1 MEVVQYLKKNGIEKL
16 KEEFGIKVKEYPDV
30 YILNYDQIES
40 PKMHSITREC
50 RSLVLD
56 KDFDVV
62 SRSFD
67 RFFNLGEGGECEVDF
82 ENAVALEKVDGSLIG
97 LAKYPDGRWYFRTR
111 GTAYAE
117 AQMPNGKVYQE
128 EILKCIGV
136 ADMDELQKRMRD
148 VLDDTTLIFEY
159 VSPDN
164 RIVTRYT
171 EPQLVLLAVRTTC
184 GKYPAYCNG
193 PALEDTANILSEEFS
208 QIRFKNVRACKMFSI
223 KTQQD
228 VESLVSNLEDLQ
240 EGFVVLDLKKNTRV
254 KVKHAAYLKAHKIR
268 GNNATP
274 SVADIAELVV
284 ENEQEEFLAYFE
296 EYRPMFDAVS
306 SVWEKLTTEAEVL
319 YNTHKD
325 IENQKDFAMQVKSDR
340 LSGIIFTARAKKQE
354 FKHALAE
361 AKSSMKV
368 KVLVEAVK

>member
-1 MEVVQYLKKNGIEKL
+1 MEVVQYLKQHGIEKL
-16 KEEFGIKVKEYPDV
+16 KEEFGIKVKEYAVV

-40 PKMHSITREC
+40 PKMNPITREC

-56 KDFDVV
+56 KNFDVV

-82 ENAVALEKVDGSLIG
+82 DNAVALEKVDGSLIG
-97 LAKYPDGRWYFRTR
+97 LAKYPDDRWYFRTR

-117 AQMPNGKVYQE
+117 AQMPNGKVYQD
-128 EILKCIGV
+128 EILKCVGV
-136 ADMDELQKRMRD
+136 ADMDDLQARMEGTK
-148 VLDDTTLIFEY
+148 DDTTLIFEY

-171 EPQLVLLAVRTTC
+171 EPQLVLLAVRTRD
-184 GKYPAYCNG
+184 GKYPSDCNAYQLNNVATFLG
-193 PALEDTANILSEEFS
+193 STKEHF
-208 QIRFKNVRACKMFSI
+208 RFENVRACKMFPI

-228 VESLVSNLEDLQ
+228 VEGLTSNLVDLQ

-254 KVKHAAYLKAHKIR
+254 KVKSTAYLKAHKIR
-268 GNNATP
+268 GNNSTP
-274 SVADIAELVV
+274 SVSDIAELVV

-296 EYRPMFDAVS
+296 EYRQMFDAVS
-306 SVWEKLTTEAEVL
+306 SVWDKLTTEAEVL

-361 AKSSMKV
+361 AKASMKV
-368 KVLVEAVK
+368 KVLVDAVK